1 MSLGWRVRSGLR
13 SYVEG
18 VEGVDPLFDKVF
30 LAAGSHPISIII
42 FHLFL
47 KLKFTL
53 NTLNTLNIRSNRL

>member
-42 FHLFL
+42 INF
-47 KLKFTL
+47 
-53 NTLNTLNIRSNRL
+53 

>member
-42 FHLFL
+42 FIVF
-47 KLKFTL
+47 
-53 NTLNTLNIRSNRL
+53 NIEIYPQHPQHPQH